1 MYALHRFSS
10 AAVVPLVAAMFAAC
24 AGDAS
29 GPGDGP
35 VPVASVE
42 VVPQAAAL
50 NVGETLPLGAT
61 PRGADGT
68 PLANRSVSW
77 SSSDTR
83 IVTVNPQGVVGAA
96 GAGVAKVRALVEGR
110 WAEAT
115 ITVGDHEP
123 VPPPVLSSLTPAS
136 VEAGSPGVTIVL
148 EGSGFEAGALIL
160 WDGAARAAQRINATE
175 LRVTAGASDLETA
188 RTVQI
193 AVRNPS
199 GPVDSDPLPFRVTPA
214 PQVPVEW
221 VIVDPG
227 SAAVLVDGTASLTA
241 VTLSASGGVLTG
253 RAIAWSSEN
262 PEVATVDAAGIVT
275 GVGKGTTRIRAE
287 SEGKAGWGSVEVRQ
301 YSSGPVQAYRLLG
314 VLGTP
319 IMPVVGATTWVD
331 EHGTTHDATLL
342 LNGGRLT
349 RDIRDGRY
357 TQTLIVNVMVQGR
370 GAVAQVEWTDD
381 GSWGYIL
388 PDGMWFTSSST
399 GATFTAVSGHAG
411 ELLVEQKIGTAP
423 TLPYRWVIE

>member
-1 MYALHRFSS
+1 MYPLHRFSS
-10 AAVVPLVAAMFAAC
+10 VVVVTLVAAVFAAC

-29 GPGDGP
+29 GPGNGP

-50 NVGETLPLGAT
+50 DVGETLPLGAT
-61 PRGADGT
+61 PRSADGT
-68 PLANRSVSW
+68 PLVDRGVNW

-83 IVTVNPQGVVGAA
+83 IVTVTPQGVVNAA

-115 ITVGDHEP
+115 ITVGAPEP
-123 VPPPVLSSLTPAS
+123 VPPVLSSLTPAA

-148 EGSGFEAGALIL
+148 AGTGFEAGALIL
-160 WDGAARAAQRINATE
+160 WDGAARAAQRISATE
-175 LRVTAGASDLETA
+175 LRVTAGANDLATA

-199 GPVDSDPLPFRVTPA
+199 GVDSDPLPFRVTPA

-227 SAAVLVDGTASLTA
+227 SAAVLVDGTAPLAA
-241 VTLSASGGVLTG
+241 VTLSADGEVLTG

-262 PEVATVDAAGIVT
+262 PEVATVDAEGIVT

-287 SEGKAGWGSVEVRQ
+287 SEGKVGWGSVEVRQ
-301 YSSGPVQAYRLLG
+301 FSSGPVQAYKLLG

-319 IMPVVGATTWVD
+319 FMPVVGATTWVD
-331 EHGTTHDATLL
+331 EHGTAHDATLL

-349 RDIRDGRY
+349 RDTRDGRY
-357 TQTLIVNVMVQGR
+357 TQTLIVNLMVQGR

-399 GATFTAVSGHAG
+399 GATFTAVNGVAG
-411 ELLVEQKIGTAP
+411 ELVVEQKIGTAP

>member
-1 MYALHRFSS
+1 MYALHRFS
-10 AAVVPLVAAMFAAC
+10 AVVVVPLVAALFAAC

-42 VVPQAAAL
+42 VLPQAAVL
-50 NVGETLPLGAT
+50 EVGETLPLDAA
-61 PRGADGT
+61 PRSADGT

-83 IVTVNPQGVVGAA
+83 IVTVTPQGVVAAA

-115 ITVGDHEP
+115 ITVGEHEP
-123 VPPPVLSSLTPAS
+123 VPPVLGSLTPAS

-148 EGSGFEAGALIL
+148 EGSGFEIGAQVL
-160 WDGAARAAQRINATE
+160 WDGAVRAAQRINATE

-188 RTVQI
+188 RTVQL
-193 AVRNPS
+193 AVRNPN
-199 GPVDSDPLPFRVTPA
+199 GPADSDPLPFRVTPA
-214 PQVPVEW
+214 PQLPVGW

-227 SAAVLVDGTASLTA
+227 FVAVLVDGMASLTA

-262 PEVATVDAAGIVT
+262 PEVATVNASGIVT
-275 GVGKGTTRIRAE
+275 GVGRGTSRIRAE
-287 SEGKAGWGSVEVRQ
+287 SEGKVGWGSVEVRQ
-301 YSSGPVQAYRLLG
+301 YSSGPVQAYRMLG
-314 VLGTP
+314 VSGTP

-381 GSWGYIL
+381 GSWGYTW

-399 GATFTAVSGHAG
+399 GATFTGVSGYPG
-411 ELLVEQKIGTAP
+411 ELVVEQKIGTAP

>member
-10 AAVVPLVAAMFAAC
+10 VVVVPLVAAVFAAC

-29 GPGDGP
+29 GPGGEP

-42 VVPQAAAL
+42 VMPQAAAL
-50 NVGETLPLGAT
+50 TVGETLPLGAT
-61 PRGADGT
+61 PRSANGT
-68 PLANRSVSW
+68 PLANRGVSW

-83 IVTVNPQGVVGAA
+83 IVTVTPQGVVGAA

-115 ITVGDHEP
+115 ITVSDQEP
-123 VPPPVLSSLTPAS
+123 VPPPP
-136 VEAGSPGVTIVL
+136 
-148 EGSGFEAGALIL
+148 
-160 WDGAARAAQRINATE
+160 
-175 LRVTAGASDLETA
+175 
-188 RTVQI
+188 
-193 AVRNPS
+193 
-199 GPVDSDPLPFRVTPA
+199 
-214 PQVPVEW
+214 VPVEW
-221 VIVDPG
+221 VIVDPD
-227 SAAVLVDGTASLTA
+227 ATAVLVGGAAALTA

-262 PEVATVDAAGIVT
+262 PEIATVDAAGIVT
-275 GVGKGTTRIRAE
+275 GVGKGMARIRAE
-287 SEGKAGWGSVEVRQ
+287 SEGKVGWGRVEVRQ
-301 YSSGPVQAYRLLG
+301 YASGPVQAYKLLG

-319 IMPVVGATTWVD
+319 FMPVVGATTWVD

-349 RDIRDGRY
+349 RDTRDGRY
-357 TQTLIVNVMVQGR
+357 TQTLIVNLMVQGR

-381 GSWGYIL
+381 GSWGFIV

-399 GATFTAVSGHAG
+399 GATFTAVSGGAG
-411 ELLVEQKIGTAP
+411 VLLVEQKIGTAP

>member
-1 MYALHRFSS
+1 MYALHRFS
-10 AAVVPLVAAMFAAC
+10 AIVVVPLVAAVFAAC

-29 GPGDGP
+29 GPGGEP

-42 VVPQAAAL
+42 VVPQAAGL
-50 NVGETLPLGAT
+50 TVGETLPLGAT
-61 PRGADGT
+61 PRSADGT

-83 IVTVNPQGVVGAA
+83 IVTVTPQGVVAAA

-115 ITVGDHEP
+115 ITVGDHEA
-123 VPPPVLSSLTPAS
+123 VPPVLSSLTPAS

-148 EGSGFEAGALIL
+148 AGSGFEAGALIL

-175 LRVTAGASDLETA
+175 LRMTAGVSDLETA

-241 VTLSASGGVLTG
+241 LTLSASGGVLTG

-287 SEGKAGWGSVEVRQ
+287 SEGKVGWGSVEVRQ
-301 YSSGPVQAYRLLG
+301 YSSGPVQAYKLLG

-319 IMPVVGATTWVD
+319 FMPVVGATTWVD

-349 RDIRDGRY
+349 RDNRDGRY

-381 GSWGYIL
+381 GSWGFNW

-423 TLPYRWVIE
+423 TLAYRWVIE